1 MRRMHAAS
9 RLAGV
14 QRRLRG
20 QVPQARGGVAAAA
33 GQVAPVRAE
42 AHRQHRVC
50 VACGCARLDRLV
62 PCHWPGCANGL
73 QRRAGASAAAA
84 WRGRYGWRMDSGCR
98 GSCASR
104 CRHARPSTPKGLQAA
119 DRTTRLGRARTCQRR
134 GAARHWPHAE
144 HGLRLVHDAQRGLH
158 RQLRAG
164 AENDINMQTMK
175 GCNAPLT
182 MQPAWR
188 MWRTA
193 ARFAGMHESKE
204 VRSRCYRCARR
215 AHRFTSP

>member
-104 CRHARPSTPKGLQAA
+104 CRHARPSTPRGTAGCGQDYVLRQSPAPASDAVQRDTGRTRNTACGWYTMRSAASTDSCAQALKMIL
-119 DRTTRLGRARTCQRR
+119 TCRL
-134 GAARHWPHAE
+134 
-144 HGLRLVHDAQRGLH
+144 
-158 RQLRAG
+158 
-164 AENDINMQTMK
+164 
-175 GCNAPLT
+175 
-182 MQPAWR
+182 
-188 MWRTA
+188 
-193 ARFAGMHESKE
+193 
-204 VRSRCYRCARR
+204 
-215 AHRFTSP
+215 